1 VTWLS
6 ARRRHPWAAGVVLLL
21 ALLVVG
27 GLYSAVMTT
36 PAAQASSAA
45 AQEQV
50 EEGRALFLQNC
61 SSCHGLNGEGS
72 SDGPTLVGVGA
83 ASVDFQVGTGRMP
96 LAAPGAQAPDKA
108 VTFTDEQIAAM
119 AAYVAT
125 LGPGPAIPT
134 EEQLAYEDADL
145 TEGGELFRTNCTQCH
160 NFAGEGGALTNGKYA
175 PAITEASPKHIYEAM
190 LTGPQSMPVFGDG
203 TISSEEK
210 RAIIRYIRELD
221 QEPNPGG
228 FGLGRIGPVAEG
240 FVIWVVGIGA
250 LIFLAV
256 WLAGR
261 VHHD

>member
-6 ARRRHPWAAGVVLLL
+6 ARRRHPWAAGVVVLL

-27 GLYSAVMTT
+27 ALYSAVMASTRAEAT
-36 PAAQASSAA
+36 AAT

-72 SDGPTLVGVGA
+72 SDGPTLIGVGA

-96 LAAPGAQAPDKA
+96 LAGPGAQAPDKPPA
-108 VTFTDEQIAAM
+108 FTDEQVAAM

-134 EEQLAYEDADL
+134 EEQLDYEDADL
-145 TEGGELFRTNCTQCH
+145 TLGGELFRTNCSQCH

-175 PAITEASPKHIYEAM
+175 PAIRSSSAKHIYEAM

-203 TISSEEK
+203 TITSEEK
-210 RAIIRYIRELD
+210 RAIIRWIRELD
-221 QEPNPGG
+221 REPNPGG

-240 FVIWVVGIGA
+240 ALIWLVGVPA
-250 LIFLAV
+250 LIFLAI